1 MYIELSVV
9 IPVFNE
15 EESIAELYSQIEE
28 ALPKFVK
35 SYEVVFIDDGSTDNS
50 LNLLKDLEKKHKEV
64 RVYSF
69 RKNLGKSSSLT
80 LGFEMARGEYIA
92 TLDADLQD
100 DPQSIKT
107 LYDVL
112 IKQDYDFLTGWRKNR
127 QDSPKKVLSSKLFN
141 NLVIPFLFGI
151 KIHDHNGGLK
161 LYRSSVAKELQLYGG
176 MHRFIAILVNEMGYK
191 TGEHEVIHHPRKY
204 GHSKYKF
211 TKIISDIPDLF
222 TIYFLTKY
230 TRRPLHFFGKIGAV
244 LFLIGSMVLIYLSVI
259 HFMGASIGRRP
270 LLFFGILMVL
280 AGLQTIFTG
289 LIADLVVNMN
299 TQNQVIKFPTR
310 YESSK

>member
-1 MYIELSVV
+1 M
-9 IPVFNE
+9 
-15 EESIAELYSQIEE
+15 
-28 ALPKFVK
+28 
-35 SYEVVFIDDGSTDNS
+35 
-50 LNLLKDLEKKHKEV
+50 
-64 RVYSF
+64 
-69 RKNLGKSSSLT
+69 
-80 LGFEMARGEYIA
+80 LGFEMARGEYVA

-100 DPQSIKT
+100 DPKSIRT
-107 LYDVL
+107 LYKVL
-112 IKQDYDFLTGWRKNR
+112 TSEDYDFLTGWRKNR
-127 QDSPKKVLSSKLFN
+127 KDSPKKVLSSKLFN
-141 NLVIPFLFGI
+141 NVVIPFLFGI

-270 LLFFGILMVL
+270 LLFFGILMQRINNLIGKPYKTVFGVDRVAVRL
-280 AGLQTIFTG
+280 VQTTDAQRERRAVFHRGQPAGPEAYKIKEFALIHPWLNSG
-289 LIADLVVNMN
+289 LFLCPLRQHLGHDL
-299 TQNQVIKFPTR
+299 P
-310 YESSK
+310 